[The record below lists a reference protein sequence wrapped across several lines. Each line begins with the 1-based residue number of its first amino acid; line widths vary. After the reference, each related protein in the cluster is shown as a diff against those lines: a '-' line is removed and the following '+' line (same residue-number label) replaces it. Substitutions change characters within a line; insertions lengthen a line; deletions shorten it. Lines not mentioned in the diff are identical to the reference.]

1 MRVQNAFRP
10 AIVANILMPTSVH
23 LPKRLLETLDRRARA
38 LRISR
43 NKLIT
48 QAIERELSTAG
59 DWSPGFFDRLGERDD
74 EVSVAVDQLLE
85 DVVRTRR
92 SKVAPGL

>member
-1 MRVQNAFRP
+1 MVT
-10 AIVANILMPTSVH
+10 NIPMSTSVH
-23 LPKRLLETLDRRARA
+23 LPKKLLEALDRRARA

-48 QAIERELSTAG
+48 QAIERELSAAG
-59 DWSPGFFDRLGERDD
+59 DWSPGFFDRLQERDD
-74 EVSVAVDQLLE
+74 EVSAAVDQMLE

-92 SKVAPGL
+92 SKVMPEL

>member
-1 MRVQNAFRP
+1 MQDTSD
-10 AIVANILMPTSVH
+10 IVTGISMSTSVH
-23 LPKRLLETLDRRARA
+23 LPRRLLEALDRRARA

-48 QAIERELSTAG
+48 QAIERELSAAG
-59 DWSPGFFDRLGERDD
+59 DWSPGFFDRLQERDD
-74 EVSVAVDQLLE
+74 EVSAAVDQLLE

-92 SKVAPGL
+92 SKATPEL

>member
-1 MRVQNAFRP
+1 MS
-10 AIVANILMPTSVH
+10 TSVH
-23 LPKRLLETLDRRARA
+23 LPRKLLEALDRRARA

-48 QAIERELSTAG
+48 QAIERELSTPG
-59 DWSPGFFDRLGERDD
+59 DWSPGFFDRLEERDD
-74 EVSVAVDQLLE
+74 EVSAAVDQLLE
-85 DVVRTRR
+85 DVVRARR